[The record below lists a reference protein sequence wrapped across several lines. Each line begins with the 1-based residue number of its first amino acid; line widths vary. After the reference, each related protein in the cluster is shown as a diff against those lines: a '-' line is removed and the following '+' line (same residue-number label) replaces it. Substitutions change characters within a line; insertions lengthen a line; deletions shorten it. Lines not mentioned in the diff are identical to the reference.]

1 LLDFWDSG
9 PFPFYLA
16 LIQTRLGPVSIP
28 DPATTSYPTHKSCCS
43 ITAGRKEMTNN
54 NKPAPH
60 NAAPQWPRPSR
71 CASTA
76 TAVSSLRR
84 ARHPGRR
91 GACRIAAVWLLEA
104 ARRFVALGRAAGAS
118 GQRGK
123 SPKKF
128 SNVHKYRSEGTIK
141 RLLVSC
147 ETSAYGSRD
156 AVTDRF
162 QFYSETH
169 EDG

>member
-1 LLDFWDSG
+1 LLGFWDSG

-54 NKPAPH
+54 NKPAPTQCS
-60 NAAPQWPRPSR
+60 PQWPRPSR

-91 GACRIAAVWLLEA
+91 GACRIAAVWLP
-104 ARRFVALGRAAGAS
+104 GDSS